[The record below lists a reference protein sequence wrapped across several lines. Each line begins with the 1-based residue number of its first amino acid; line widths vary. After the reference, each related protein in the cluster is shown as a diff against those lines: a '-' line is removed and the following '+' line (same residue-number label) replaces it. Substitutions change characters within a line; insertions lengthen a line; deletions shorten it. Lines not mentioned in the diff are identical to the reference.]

1 MPVLHA
7 GNTASP
13 NMAPALKLADLTEN
27 AFSLKPCTFFQTH
40 FHVRLLVRARKG
52 VGCKNLSMR

>member
-27 AFSLKPCTFFQTH
+27 AFSLEPCTFFQTH
-40 FHVRLLVRARKG
+40 FHVRSSGHVRAWGAKTYR
-52 VGCKNLSMR
+52 